1 MTKKSLKI
9 TLFCVFVLF
18 LFSSCV
24 KKVGD
29 CKIFPKIELESKKKN
44 ESDER
49 NNESKEKIKN
59 LIENRTTSAQVSCK
73 F

>member
-1 MTKKSLKI
+1 MSKKSLKN
-9 TLFCVFVLF
+9 TLFFVFVLF

-24 KKVGD
+24 KKVEE
-29 CKIFPKIELESKKKN
+29 CKFLPKIELESKKKN
-44 ESDER
+44 ESDEK
-49 NNESKEKIKN
+49 NNESKDKIKN

>member
-1 MTKKSLKI
+1 MSKKILKI
-9 TLFCVFVLF
+9 TVFSTFVLF

-24 KKVGD
+24 KKVGN
-29 CKIFPKIELESKKKN
+29 CEILPKIKLESVKKD
-44 ESDER
+44 ESDKK

-59 LIENRTTSAQVSCK
+59 LIENRTTSAEVSCK